1 MHMCLSHK
9 ETKIQYFESASSS
22 LKIRDYFSQKLV
34 FMEHFTPISALV
46 GGLLIG
52 TAACV
57 LMLFNGRVAG
67 VTGIVKRVWP
77 PVSGDVLWR
86 VAFVIG
92 LIAGAGAYFSITG
105 EGGASRTHAAPVV
118 LVLAGFL
125 TGWGTS
131 MGNGC
136 TSGHGVC
143 GLARLS
149 KRSIVAT
156 ACFLITGLITT
167 GVVRHLFG
175 GVL

>member
-1 MHMCLSHK
+1 
-9 ETKIQYFESASSS
+9 
-22 LKIRDYFSQKLV
+22 
-34 FMEHFTPISALV
+34 MEHFTPLSALI

-57 LMLFNGRVAG
+57 LMWINGRVAG

-86 VAFVIG
+86 VAFVLG
-92 LIAGAGAYFSITG
+92 LILGAGVYFSITG
-105 EGGASRTHAAPVV
+105 EGGVSRSPAAPVV
-118 LVLAGFL
+118 LIVAGVL
-125 TGWGTS
+125 TGWGTA

-156 ACFLITGLITT
+156 ACFLVAGVITT
-167 GVVRHLFG
+167 GVVRHVFG
-175 GVL
+175 GAW